1 MRRIR
6 ACYGRVP
13 SVIPSAAKDPAQED
27 ERSPFWNAVL
37 CRRAALRALCL
48 AVLFAPGCERERRG
62 YRDLPAGG
70 SAFPTVQ
77 TTELQAGPK
86 ITDPSVSTY
95 QENRWAVS
103 QGQQWYNSYNCS
115 GCHAPGGGG
124 GMGPALNDSEWIYGS
139 DPENIFATVVEGRPN
154 GMPSFRGKIDS
165 GQLWQ
170 LVAYVRSMS
179 GLTPSDTWPARTDH
193 MQETRAE
200 REPEPQRD
208 VP

>member
-1 MRRIR
+1 MRRTRGTEKRI
-6 ACYGRVP
+6 
-13 SVIPSAAKDPAQED
+13 AKSEKY
-27 ERSPFWNAVL
+27 RSRGYSSDFSLFTFRFSLAAVL
-37 CRRAALRALCL
+37 LLS
-48 AVLFAPGCERERRG
+48 GCERERRG

-77 TTELQAGPK
+77 ASELQAGPK
-86 ITDPSVSTY
+86 VTDPSVSTY

-103 QGQQWYNSYNCS
+103 QGQQWYLSYNCA
-115 GCHAPGGGG
+115 GCHSPGGGG
-124 GMGPALNDSEWIYGS
+124 GMGPALNDAEWIYGS

-179 GLTPSDTWPARTDH
+179 GLTPSDSWPSRNDH
-193 MQETRAE
+193 MQETRPE